1 MRYLLKF
8 IPILLLILAA
18 VYLLP
23 FLSKFDLDKLFLVT
37 PLSLLMVG
45 ILFVIIHIL
54 NVLYFH
60 LIIHDISSTPFSYK
74 LIPVL
79 LTSYTMNFTGPL
91 KLSMPARVL
100 LFKLVLGIPYG
111 GGVAV
116 VMLATALDVA
126 VLAVLVLTMAVWVF
140 VAPLAGLLLGA
151 GIVLVL
157 FGLVAIFRRLSYR
170 VIQRPEWLHRL
181 LLDTARLSQ
190 TTFLYV
196 LFISAAK
203 SLLTTLAGWF
213 ILTDLGTT
221 CKLAQFALVYFASHL
236 AGVVSLIPWGIGIKD
251 ASLAELLSRFGTSV
265 STSVTFV
272 ALDRIIW
279 LLIPVVI
286 GLLAGWQLGVS
297 ALIRSANEEM
307 RT

>member
-1 MRYLLKF
+1 
-8 IPILLLILAA
+8 LAA
-18 VYLLP
+18 GDLLP
-23 FLSKFDLDKLFLVT
+23 LVSKFDLDKLFLVT
-37 PLSLLMVG
+37 PLSLLLVG
-45 ILFVIIHIL
+45 ILFVTIQFL
-54 NVLYFH
+54 NIFYFQ

-74 LIPVL
+74 LLPVL
-79 LTSYTMNFTGPL
+79 LASYTMNFTGPL

-100 LFKLVLGIPYG
+100 LFKLVLDIPYG
-111 GGVAV
+111 AGVAV
-116 VMLATALDVA
+116 VMLATVLDVA

-157 FGLVAIFRRLSYR
+157 FGLVAIFRRLPYR
-170 VIQRPEWLHRL
+170 VIQRPEWLHRFL
-181 LLDTARLSQ
+181 VDTAKLSP

-203 SLLTTLAGWF
+203 SLLTALAGWF

-251 ASLAELLSRFGTSV
+251 ASLTELLSRFGTSV

-297 ALIRSANEEM
+297 ALIRSANKEM
-307 RT
+307 TA

>member
-1 MRYLLKF
+1 
-8 IPILLLILAA
+8 LILAA

-45 ILFVIIHIL
+45 ILFVTIQFL
-54 NVLYFH
+54 NVLYFQ

-74 LIPVL
+74 LLPVL
-79 LTSYTMNFTGPL
+79 LASYTMNFTGPL

-100 LFKLVLGIPYG
+100 LFKLVLAIPYG
-111 GGVAV
+111 AGVAV
-116 VMLATALDVA
+116 VMLATVLDVA
-126 VLAVLVLTMAVWVF
+126 VLAVLVLTMAASVF
-140 VAPLAGLLLGA
+140 VAPLAALLLGA
-151 GIVLVL
+151 GIMLVL
-157 FGLVAIFRRLSYR
+157 LALMVIFRKLPHR
-170 VIQRPEWLHRL
+170 VIQRPEWLHRFL
-181 LLDTARLSQ
+181 VDTARLSP

-203 SLLTTLAGWF
+203 SFLTALAGWL
-213 ILTDLGTT
+213 ILTDLGST
-221 CKLAQFALVYFASHL
+221 CKLAQFAFVYFASHL

-251 ASLAELLSRFGTSV
+251 ASLAELLSRFGTSA
-265 STSVTFV
+265 SISVTFV

-286 GLLAGWQLGVS
+286 GLLAGWQLGLS
-297 ALIRSANEEM
+297 ALIRSANKEI
-307 RT
+307 TA